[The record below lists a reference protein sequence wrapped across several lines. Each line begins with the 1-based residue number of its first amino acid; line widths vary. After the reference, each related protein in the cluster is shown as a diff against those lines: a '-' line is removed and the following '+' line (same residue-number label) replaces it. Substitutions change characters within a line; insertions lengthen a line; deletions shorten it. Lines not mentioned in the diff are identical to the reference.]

1 MVSTTGTMTAN
12 KREVTMDK
20 DEAVLLLRQAIWRI
34 DTRME
39 NDSGKGWRCGEAF
52 DRLAR
57 VLKQYLEPQLDEQ
70 EGKEE
75 ADKVRRKHGVIA
87 PYKG

>member
-1 MVSTTGTMTAN
+1 MLKEPETMSKEDA
-12 KREVTMDK
+12 
-20 DEAVLLLRQAIWRI
+20 LQLLRQATWRI
-34 DTRME
+34 DKGIE
-39 NDSGKGWRCGEAF
+39 NDSGTGWRCGEAF
-52 DRLAR
+52 ERLAK